1 MEIARLTSRPSPQD
15 EAKDVPF
22 PYPILPA
29 LRASQLSYETS
40 GQPRGRTVSLPGLVE
55 TRKERTR

>member
-40 GQPRGRTVSLPGLVE
+40 GQPQGRTV
-55 TRKERTR
+55 